1 MIMCLSRYLCL
12 KKDYMKREHS
22 TYIALLNKLLSSY
35 QVHYQNLRALHWNV
49 KGNSFFEL
57 HQKYEELYSRTQL
70 IIDEVAERIL
80 TIGGIPL
87 SRYSDYLAQSI
98 FKENEAISDGTS
110 GVRYILSAQDALLKL
125 EKNLLGHSEHLEDEG
140 TNALLSDL
148 IREKEKSNWM
158 FNAWLG

>member
-1 MIMCLSRYLCL
+1 V
-12 KKDYMKREHS
+12 KHKNTE
-22 TYIALLNKLLSSY
+22 YIELLNKLLASY
-35 QVHYQNLRALHWNV
+35 EIHYQNLRALHWNV
-49 KGNSFFEL
+49 KGIHFFEL

-98 FKENEAISDGTS
+98 LKENEAISDGTS
-110 GVRYILSAQDALLKL
+110 GVRYLVNAQMTLLEL
-125 EKNLLGHSEHLEDEG
+125 EKKGLSLTEQEEDEG

-158 FNAWLG
+158 FSAWLG

>member
-1 MIMCLSRYLCL
+1 
-12 KKDYMKREHS
+12 MKHKNTE
-22 TYIALLNKLLSSY
+22 YIELLNKLLASY
-35 QVHYQNLRALHWNV
+35 EIHYQNLRALHWNV
-49 KGNSFFEL
+49 KGIHFFEL

-98 FKENEAISDGTS
+98 LKENEAISDGTS
-110 GVRYILSAQDALLKL
+110 GVRYLVNAQMTLLEL
-125 EKNLLGHSEHLEDEG
+125 EKKGLSLTEQEEDEG

-158 FNAWLG
+158 FSAWLG